1 MKSEQPGMENPR
13 ILRGVVLMALAMLTL
28 PFVDGGAK
36 HLSAD
41 MSPLFVSWARY
52 AAATLIVLPIAF
64 YKFRFDFLPRTHL
77 KAQFLR
83 TIFLVTAMTC
93 YFVAIARIPMATAL
107 SAYFI
112 GPIITTFLA
121 VFLLGE
127 KLTVRKIASLL
138 LGFAGVLLILRPG
151 GEIEPG
157 ILFAMASGMFFAFYL
172 IATKQA
178 SSNSDPLKTLTFQ
191 CLVGSIL
198 LFPQAIWT
206 WASPSPDQLLLLL
219 GMGILSTFV
228 HLLSIMAFQYADAS
242 ILAPL
247 VYIEMVGTTA
257 VGLIF
262 FNEFPEPLVWLG
274 SAIIIS
280 SGLLL
285 VVGKRQ

>member
-1 MKSEQPGMENPR
+1 MKSELPGTENSG
-13 ILRGVVLMALAMLTL
+13 ILLGAVLMAVAMLTI
-28 PFVDGGAK
+28 PFIDGGAK

-64 YKFRFDFLPRTHL
+64 YKFRFALLPRTHL
-77 KAQFLR
+77 KAHFLR
-83 TIFLVTAMTC
+83 TVFLVTAMTC
-93 YFVAIARIPMATAL
+93 YFVAIAHIPMATAL

-112 GPIITTFLA
+112 GPVIATFLA
-121 VFLLGE
+121 VVLLGE
-127 KLTVRKIASLL
+127 KLSIRKIASLL
-138 LGFAGVLLILRPG
+138 MGFAGVLVILRPG

-157 ILFAMASGMFFAFYL
+157 ILFAMASGMFFAFYI

-178 SSNSDPLKTLTFQ
+178 ASSSDPLKTLTFQ
-191 CLVGSIL
+191 CLVGAIL
-198 LFPQAIWT
+198 LLPQAIWT

-219 GMGILSTFV
+219 GMGVLSTFA

-247 VYIEMVGTTA
+247 VYVEMVGTTA

-285 VVGKRQ
+285 VIGKRQ